1 MPISLHI
8 PNLVKFYQ
16 FVLKILSENEKV
28 NSIKG
33 HNSNLRKMTNNNPN
47 LHLVDINGH
56 TTWSNPINLSGK
68 LILDEILTAV
78 KGHNSV
84 TIF

>member
-1 MPISLHI
+1 MMYK
-8 PNLVKFYQ
+8 NLNLDHANITAYTKFGKIYQ
-16 FVLKILSENEKV
+16 FVLKILSENKKV

-56 TTWSNPINLSGK
+56 TKFGQILS
-68 LILDEILTAV
+68 I
-78 KGHNSV
+78 
-84 TIF
+84 